1 MAGNGNFLNVIFLS
15 SYTEIKQYRDFTA
28 INQIREQLV
37 QYHNDVYAN
46 KKDRLLQYDLY
57 KDNHA
62 EILIGG
68 NFNHVVNFS
77 QWINEKLLMQT
88 DISLVS

>member
-1 MAGNGNFLNVIFLS
+1 MAFLFVSLNYTNG
-15 SYTEIKQYRDFTA
+15 
-28 INQIREQLV
+28 
-37 QYHNDVYAN
+37 AN